1 MGADT
6 FLTISEDCPS
16 SLVEAVSTAAH
27 LGKGTLGKGDT
38 WKTSISLTDID
49 AGAHAG
55 TGARGLTGQGPWT
68 WGLTQQGLGD
78 SRDRGLGLGAHS
90 TGGHTTGAWT
100 LGLTQRGLGPGANG
114 TGGS

>member
-16 SLVEAVSTAAH
+16 SLVEAVSTATH
-27 LGKGTLGKGDT
+27 LGKGKLGEGGT
-38 WKTSISLTDID
+38 WGSSTSLTDID

-68 WGLTQQGLGD
+68 WGLTQQGLGA
-78 SRDRGLGLGAHS
+78 RGLTGQGPRLGDSHNGGLDSG
-90 TGGHTTGAWT
+90 THTTGAWT
-100 LGLTQRGLGPGANG
+100 WG
-114 TGGS
+114 